1 MSECVFCDII
11 AGEAPARII
20 YADERAVAFYD
31 RAPRA
36 PVHVLVVPVEH
47 INSLRDLKPE
57 HEALA
62 GHLLLV
68 AQRIAEQEDIS
79 HSGYRIIIN
88 TGRAAGQVVYHVHVH
103 ILGGGP
109 MKHPMG

>member
-1 MSECVFCDII
+1 MSDCVFCDII
-11 AGEAPARII
+11 AGEAPARIV
-20 YADERAVAFYD
+20 YADERAIAFHD

-36 PVHVLVVPVEH
+36 PVHILVVPIEH
-47 INSLRDLKPE
+47 IESLNDLDLE

-68 AQRIAEQEDIS
+68 ARKVAEQEGIAQ
-79 HSGYRIIIN
+79 SGYRLIVN
-88 TGRAAGQVVYHVHVH
+88 TGRAAGQVVYHLHVH

-109 MKHPMG
+109 MRHPMG

>member
-1 MSECVFCDII
+1 MTTCIFCDII
-11 AGEAPARII
+11 AGMAPARIV
-20 YADERAVAFYD
+20 YRDERAVAFYD

-47 INSLRDLKPE
+47 IDSLRDLRPE
-57 HEALA
+57 HESLA

-68 AQRIAEQEDIS
+68 AQHMAEQENLS
-79 HSGYRIIIN
+79 NSGYRVIIN
-88 TGRAAGQVVYHVHVH
+88 TGRAAGQVVFHVHLQ

>member
-1 MSECVFCDII
+1 MSDCIFCDII
-11 AGEAPARII
+11 AGEASARIV
-20 YADERAVAFYD
+20 YADERAIAFHD

-36 PVHVLVVPVEH
+36 PVHILVVPIEH
-47 INSLRDLKPE
+47 IESLTDLDLE

-68 AQRIAEQEDIS
+68 ARKVAEQEGIAQ
-79 HSGYRIIIN
+79 SGYRLIVN
-88 TGRAAGQVVYHVHVH
+88 TGRAAGQVVYHLHVH

-109 MKHPMG
+109 MRHPMG